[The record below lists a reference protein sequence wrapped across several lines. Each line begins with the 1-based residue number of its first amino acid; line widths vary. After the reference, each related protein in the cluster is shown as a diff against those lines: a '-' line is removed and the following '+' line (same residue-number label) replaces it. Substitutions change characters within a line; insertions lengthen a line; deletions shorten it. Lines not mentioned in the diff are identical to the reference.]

1 MSTNFPSETKRIVA
15 PVLAD
20 EDQNFDLTLRPK
32 KMADF
37 VGQEKM
43 KENLRISISAAKKRH
58 EPLEHLLFYGPPG
71 TGKTSISHI
80 VACEMGVGIRVTSG
94 PALERAGDLAA
105 ILTNLQENDI
115 LFIDECHRIPKIVEE
130 VLYPA
135 MEDFAL
141 DLIIGKGPSART
153 LRLDLPRFT
162 MIGATTRIGLLSS
175 PLRDRFGAIYRLN
188 YYCDD
193 DLEKILSRS
202 AKILKIK
209 LEKEGAAE
217 IAKRSRGT
225 PRVANRLL
233 KRVRDFAQVKGN
245 GIITAR
251 TACSAFLNLEIDSF
265 GLDEI
270 DRRLLSALIEK
281 FDGGPAGVQ
290 ALASTTSEEEET
302 ILEVYEPFLLQRG
315 FLCRTPRGRCATRLA
330 YEHLG
335 RKWDEKKQKKLL

>member
-1 MSTNFPSETKRIVA
+1 MPTNLETKRVIA
-15 PVLAD
+15 PALKD
-20 EDQNFDLTLRPK
+20 EDKNFDLTLRPK

-43 KENLRISISAAKKRH
+43 KENLKISISAAKKRK

-80 VACEMGVGIRVTSG
+80 VAGEMGVGIRVTSG
-94 PALERAGDLAA
+94 PAMERAGDLAA
-105 ILTNLQENDI
+105 ILTNLQGDDV

-162 MIGATTRIGLLSS
+162 LVGATTRIGLLSS
-175 PLRDRFGAIYRLN
+175 PLRDRFGAIFRLN
-188 YYCDD
+188 FYSEADIG
-193 DLEKILSRS
+193 KILNRS
-202 AKILKIK
+202 AKILKVK
-209 LEKEGAAE
+209 LEKEGAE
-217 IAKRSRGT
+217 VIAQRSRGT

-233 KRVRDFAQVKGN
+233 KRVRDFAQVKGD
-245 GIITAR
+245 GVITAKL
-251 TACSAFLNLEIDSF
+251 ADNALSQLEIDTF

-281 FDGGPAGVQ
+281 FDGGPVGIQ
-290 ALASTTSEEEET
+290 ALASATSEEEET
-302 ILEVYEPFLLQRG
+302 ILEVYEPFLLQQG

-330 YEHLG
+330 YNHLG
-335 RKWDEKKQKKLL
+335 KQWSEEKQKKLF